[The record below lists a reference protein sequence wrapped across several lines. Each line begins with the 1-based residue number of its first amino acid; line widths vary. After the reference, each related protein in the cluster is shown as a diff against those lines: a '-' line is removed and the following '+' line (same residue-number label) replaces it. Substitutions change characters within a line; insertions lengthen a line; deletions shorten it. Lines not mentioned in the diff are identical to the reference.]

1 MNQPTT
7 PVAPR
12 SSAVLQYLPIAL
24 LAVGGWAVATSAQA
38 QSTPAQA
45 QATTTMPGANAG
57 VTSPYSL
64 TVGAAVARL
73 PTYEGSDRFETRAL
87 PVIAYR
93 SGRFFAGTLSG
104 VGYNL
109 SNLANVEFGPV
120 LNYRFGRDESDDVR
134 LRGLGNIDVGVDVGA
149 FVRWNAQPLSLSAT
163 LEQGVGG
170 NVTGTTVRLNAAYA
184 LSINR
189 SNSLRFDALV
199 DWADTEVM
207 QGFYGISAPQA
218 ARSGLPLYT
227 ASSGVRRYGVGAVWA
242 HNITP
247 QWMSTVRLG
256 VYRLGSEAVD
266 SPLTLRR
273 NVGLVSAGLSYRF

>member
-1 MNQPTT
+1 MNQPANLA
-7 PVAPR
+7 APR
-12 SSAVLQYLPIAL
+12 PSAVLQGLSIAL
-24 LAVGGWAVATSAQA
+24 LAAGAWAVSTS
-38 QSTPAQA
+38 AQA
-45 QATTTMPGANAG
+45 QATTMPGIDAG
-57 VTSPYSL
+57 VASPYSL
-64 TVGAAVARL
+64 TVGVAVARL
-73 PTYEGSDRFETRAL
+73 PTYDGSDRYETRAL

-109 SNLANVEFGPV
+109 SNTPNLEFGPV
-120 LNYRFGRDESDDVR
+120 VTYRVGRDESDDAR
-134 LRGLGNIDVGVDVGA
+134 LRGLGNIDAGADVGA

-170 NVTGTTVRLNAAYA
+170 NVTGTTLRLNAAYA

-189 SNSLRFDALV
+189 SNALRFDALL

-218 ARSGLPLYT
+218 ARSGLPVYA
-227 ASSGVRRYGVGAVWA
+227 ASSGIRRYGVGAVWA
-242 HNITP
+242 YNITP
-247 QWMSTVRLG
+247 QWVSTVRLG
-256 VYRLGSEAVD
+256 VYRLGSEAAN
-266 SPLTLRR
+266 SPLALRR

>member
-7 PVAPR
+7 LTAPR
-12 SSAVLQYLPIAL
+12 PSAVLYGLLIAL
-24 LAVGGWAVATSAQA
+24 LAAGTWAVTTS
-38 QSTPAQA
+38 AQA
-45 QATTTMPGANAG
+45 QATTMPGVEAG
-57 VTSPYSL
+57 VASPYSL

-73 PTYEGSDRFETRAL
+73 PTYEGSNRFETRAL

-109 SNLANVEFGPV
+109 SNTQNLEFGPV
-120 LNYRFGRDESDDVR
+120 LTYRFGRDESDDAR
-134 LRGLGNIDVGVDVGA
+134 LRGLGDIDAGADVGA
-149 FVRWNAQPLSLSAT
+149 FVRWNAQPVSLSAT

-189 SNSLRFDALV
+189 NNSLRFDASV

-207 QGFYGISAPQA
+207 QGFFGISAPQS
-218 ARSGLPLYT
+218 ARSGLPIYA
-227 ASSGVRRYGVGAVWA
+227 ASSGIRRYGVGAVWA
-242 HNITP
+242 YSITP
-247 QWMSTVRLG
+247 QWFSTVRLG
-256 VYRLGSEAVD
+256 VYRLGSEAAN
-266 SPLTLRR
+266 SPLTVRR
-273 NVGLVSAGLSYRF
+273 STGLVSAGLSYRF